1 MTDLIDYIKPMKS
14 LKWLEES
21 LKIKKSKKVKNK
33 IKTLRKMIKPW
44 KHQHLIDDKNDD
56 QI

>member
-21 LKIKKSKKVKNK
+21 LKIKKVKNK
-33 IKTLRKMIKPW
+33 IKMLRKMIKPW